1 MLKRISRFLASLEL
15 AVILIVFLAA
25 VLAWATCLE
34 AAKGRECAQWYVY
47 GSQWFTALL
56 VILGI
61 NILAAT
67 LVRFPWDRHQ
77 TGFVVTHAGLLVLLV
92 GSIQTS
98 LFGIEGQISLAEGE
112 RTDRIRVTDRSVI
125 TARRHAA
132 QGGTSTELPLGFSIE
147 LEQFTRHRNPGRV
160 GDASFTSSVRVV
172 EGGEETGRRREISM
186 SEPLTHGKF
195 TFYQSSFQELPE
207 GSYTSVLTVAHDPGR
222 LLKYLGSFMVCVGM
236 SIIFFMR
243 VRKHQ
248 EASNA

>member
-1 MLKRISRFLASLEL
+1 MQKRIFRFLASLEL

-56 VILGI
+56 MILGV

-67 LVRFPWDRHQ
+67 LVRFPWNRNQ
-77 TGFVVTHAGLLVLLV
+77 SGFVVTHLGLLVLLV

-125 TARRHAA
+125 TARRHSA
-132 QGGTSTELPLGFSIE
+132 QGHTSTELPLGFSIE
-147 LEQFTRHRNPGRV
+147 LEQFTRRRNPGRA
-160 GDASFTSSVRVV
+160 GDASFASSIRVV
-172 EGGEETGRRREISM
+172 EGSEETGQRREISM
-186 SEPLTHGKF
+186 NEPLTHGKF
-195 TFYQSSFQELPE
+195 TFYQSSFKELPG
-207 GSYTSVLTVAHDPGR
+207 GSNISVLTAAYDPGR
-222 LLKYLGSFMVCVGM
+222 ILKYLGCFMICAGM
-236 SIIFFMR
+236 CIIFVMR
-243 VRKHQ
+243 VREHQ